1 MKVSFVGMSH
11 LGLVY
16 GMAFAS
22 KGYKV
27 LCFDRNQALVQELSQ
42 GIFPISEPDL
52 ELLFRQVETN
62 ISFTSDLSKLSDSD
76 IVYLS
81 QDVPTNDD
89 GISDL
94 SIINS
99 LIADIQEV
107 ISTKSILVILCQ
119 VYPGFTR
126 EVAANVDCALFYQ
139 VETLVFGQA
148 VQRALNPER
157 IIIGKP
163 NENQALPCK
172 IEEVLNSFECRI
184 LTMSYESAEL
194 TKIAINIFLAATLST
209 ANMMSELSEKL
220 RANWNDISAALQL
233 DPRIGN
239 QSYLRPGLG
248 ISGGN
253 IERDLKTTLDLAVR
267 EESHHQMISAIL
279 ENSKY
284 RKLWP
289 TRILR
294 QKLEHSAARSKIA
307 IWGLAYKKN
316 TNSTK
321 NSPTIENIKHLKTDF
336 EISVSD
342 PIASLPEFLDREII
356 FSRDPISILKGAKAL
371 LILTDWDMYSQF
383 EIDQILSCLSRPLII
398 DPHGVLKCKDLSEV
412 EYFTLGQ

>member
-16 GMAFAS
+16 SMAFAS
-22 KGYKV
+22 KGYEV

-52 ELLFRQVETN
+52 ELLFRQVKTK
-62 ISFTSDLSKLSDSD
+62 ISFTSDVSKLSDSD

-81 QDVPTNDD
+81 HDVPTNDD

-99 LIADIQEV
+99 LIADTQEV
-107 ISTKSILVILCQ
+107 ISTESILVILCQ

-126 EVAANVDCALFYQ
+126 EVAANVDCVLLYQ

-157 IIIGKP
+157 IIIGTP
-163 NENQALPCK
+163 NESQVLPCK

-209 ANMMSELSEKL
+209 ANTMSELSEKL

-233 DPRIGN
+233 DPRIGT

-267 EESHHQMISAIL
+267 EESHHQMINAIL

-294 QKLEHSAARSKIA
+294 QELEQSAVKSKIA

-336 EISVSD
+336 EISLSD

-356 FSRDPISILKGAKAL
+356 FSRDPMSILTGAKAL
-371 LILTDWDMYSQF
+371 LILTDWDLYSQF

-398 DPHGVLKCKDLSEV
+398 DPHGVLKCRDLSRV

>member
-16 GMAFAS
+16 SMAFAS
-22 KGYKV
+22 KGYEV

-52 ELLFRQVETN
+52 ELLFRQVKTK
-62 ISFTSDLSKLSDSD
+62 ISFTSDVSKLSDSD

-81 QDVPTNDD
+81 HDVPTNDD

-99 LIADIQEV
+99 LIADTQKV
-107 ISTKSILVILCQ
+107 ISTESILVILCQ

-126 EVAANVDCALFYQ
+126 QVAANVDCVLFYQ

-157 IIIGKP
+157 IIIGTP
-163 NENQALPCK
+163 NENQVLPCK

-209 ANMMSELSEKL
+209 ANTMSELSDKL

-233 DPRIGN
+233 DPRIGT

-267 EESHHQMISAIL
+267 EESHHQMIDAIL

-294 QKLEHSAARSKIA
+294 QELEQSAVKSKIA

-316 TNSTK
+316 TNSIK

-336 EISVSD
+336 EINVSD

-356 FSRDPISILKGAKAL
+356 FSRDPMYILTGAKAL
-371 LILTDWDMYSQF
+371 LILTDWDLYSQF
-383 EIDQILSCLSRPLII
+383 EIDQILSSLSRPLII
-398 DPHGVLKCKDLSEV
+398 DPHGVLKCRDLSGV